1 MSKRK
6 ADVLAAGTGAQSLWS
21 SVAIL
26 IHVILCGWSLRRGR
40 RHRRQCSECVC
51 VVAAFHRSGDRTH
64 LRMHCQSEQRH
75 RRRLHPHTLKHI
87 RVATQLVGCSLPVA
101 AALLGELLQEG
112 ELRVLGL
119 AGLLHCQSLWSG
131 SAAQI
136 HSHEGPI
143 PRRRPNRI
151 EIRPTDWQGTANP
164 TLCPNPG
171 TRPSV
176 LCASIRKSVRN
187 HSSFVSAVCRQE
199 QVSGKAAS
207 RVQ

>member
-1 MSKRK
+1 MVFGCYSDSCDFVWLESPARSP
-6 ADVLAAGTGAQSLWS
+6 TS
-21 SVAIL
+21 STVFRL
-26 IHVILCGWSLRRGR
+26 
-40 RHRRQCSECVC
+40 CVC
-51 VVAAFHRSGDRTH
+51 VAAAFQRSGDRTH

-151 EIRPTDWQGTANP
+151 EIGPADWQGTANP

-187 HSSFVSAVCRQE
+187 HSSFVSAVCRLE